1 VRTVQLL
8 PNITPYEFSE
18 VMELLLSLEY
28 KRTSIHSCMVRVCNS
43 LSPYESIEY
52 AYLGTKRIKKREKL
66 KHKHIIEQMIENE
79 LPPDIPERQIF
90 IANDIHSMNQPR
102 TSSSDF
108 YSNMFPQQKNY
119 LPLSK
124 DQQKTILNSLEL
136 SLLIPFMCSLDQ
148 QISESQL
155 V

>member
-1 VRTVQLL
+1 
-8 PNITPYEFSE
+8 
-18 VMELLLSLEY
+18 
-28 KRTSIHSCMVRVCNS
+28 MVRVCNS

-66 KHKHIIEQMIENE
+66 KQKHIIEQMIENE

-90 IANDIHSMNQPR
+90 IANDIHNMNQPR

-124 DQQKTILNSLEL
+124 D
-136 SLLIPFMCSLDQ
+136 
-148 QISESQL
+148 
-155 V
+155 